1 MKIHQESSR
10 YMIHIYNI
18 QIHLSLSIYIYTF
31 QYHNIIYSIP
41 IPSLSTGGQTG
52 PGDLGHAELPRLH
65 RHGRHR
71 RGALRRAEE
80 RPGHRLRCLGRLRLR
95 RQRAGR
101 VDHARCGDGEGRMGQ
116 GCGGELHPWKT
127 WKFIATG
134 RLYNDQLVRLY
145 DYMKLYG

>member
-18 QIHLSLSIYIYTF
+18 QIQLSLSIYTHF
-31 QYHNIIYSIP
+31 NIIISIYSIP

-101 VDHARCGDGEGRMGQ
+101 VDHARCGGFWEGRMGRMVPVWRI
-116 GCGGELHPWKT
+116 CTH
-127 WKFIATG
+127 G
-134 RLYNDQLVRLY
+134 RR
-145 DYMKLYG
+145 GSF